1 MNGGLFWFIAFL
13 LIWIFSDLADK
24 DRDDWPN
31 DK

>member
-1 MNGGLFWFIAFL
+1 MNGGLFWFIVFL
-13 LIWIFSDLADK
+13 LICVGFEIAGK